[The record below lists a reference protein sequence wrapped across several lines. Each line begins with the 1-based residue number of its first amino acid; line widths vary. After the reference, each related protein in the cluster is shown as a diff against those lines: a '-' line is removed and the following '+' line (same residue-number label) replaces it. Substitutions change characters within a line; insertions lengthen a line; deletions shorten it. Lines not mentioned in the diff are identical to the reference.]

1 MQRVRKSW
9 SETEVR
15 RFLDLN
21 REGRTAKEIAKAM
34 RRTPG
39 AVQAMRR
46 KLARAHELGARGKVV
61 YRMLLVGEHRL
72 NRQTKRPSSSS
83 TRARGFRAGR
93 RQARSSKREEQ
104 SSE

>member
-1 MQRVRKSW
+1 MQRIRKSW

-15 RFLDLN
+15 RFLELN

-46 KLARAHELGARGKVV
+46 KLARAHDLGARGKAV

-72 NRQTKRPSSSS
+72 NRQTKRPSSIS

-93 RQARSSKREEQ
+93 QQARSSKREQQ
-104 SSE
+104 S

>member
-15 RFLDLN
+15 RFLELN

-34 RRTPG
+34 RRTLG
-39 AVQAMRR
+39 SVQAMRR

-61 YRMLLVGEHRL
+61 YRMLLVGEHRI
-72 NRQTKRPSSSS
+72 NRPAKRPSSST

-93 RQARSSKREEQ
+93 RQARSSKREQ
-104 SSE
+104 S

>member
-1 MQRVRKSW
+1 MQRARKSW

-15 RFLDLN
+15 RFLELN
-21 REGRTAKEIAKAM
+21 REGRTAKEISKAM

-72 NRQTKRPSSSS
+72 NRQTKRKSSSS

-104 SSE
+104 SSK

>member
-15 RFLDLN
+15 RFLELN
-21 REGRTAKEIAKAM
+21 REGRTAKDIARAM
-34 RRTPG
+34 RRTLG

-61 YRMLLVGEHRL
+61 YRMILVSEHRL
-72 NRQTKRPSSSS
+72 NRLTKRQSSSS

-93 RQARSSKREEQ
+93 RQARSSKQREQ
-104 SSE
+104 SSQ

>member
-1 MQRVRKSW
+1 MPRVRKSW

-15 RFLDLN
+15 RFLELN
-21 REGRTAKEIAKAM
+21 HEGRTAKDIARAI

-46 KLARAHELGARGKVV
+46 KLAQAHELGARGKSV
-61 YRMLLVGEHRL
+61 YRLLLVGEHRL
-72 NRQTKRPSSSS
+72 NRSTKRQSSSS

-104 SSE
+104 P

>member
-1 MQRVRKSW
+1 MQRVRKAW

-15 RFLDLN
+15 RFLELH
-21 REGRTAKEIAKAM
+21 REGRTAREIARAM
-34 RRTPG
+34 RRTLG
-39 AVQAMRR
+39 GVQGMRR

-61 YRMLLVGEHRL
+61 YRLLLVSEHRL
-72 NRQTKRPSSSS
+72 NRQTGRLSPTS

-93 RQARSSKREEQ
+93 RQARSYKREE